1 MSKFVQSFNKMK
13 QQQNRN
19 EMYNK
24 NGTKMEQKQ
33 RRRLI
38 CKRKQINLLFE
49 VGTRAELRVLLGT
62 VVVVV
67 GIDSVR

>member
-1 MSKFVQSFNKMK
+1 
-13 QQQNRN
+13 
-19 EMYNK
+19 
-24 NGTKMEQKQ
+24 MEQKQ

-49 VGTRAELRVLLGT
+49 VGTRAELRVLLAT
-62 VVVVV
+62 VVVVVV